1 MVVSRNRR
9 WENDQGNREVSPR
22 QQEKSSVN
30 GQRSPEKTN
39 YLGALECGKQRN
51 SGRIWVYRDG
61 LSKCIHLKNAN

>member
-1 MVVSRNRR
+1 MVDNRNRR
-9 WENDQGNREVSPR
+9 PENDQGNREVSPR
-22 QQEKSSVN
+22 QEKSSVI

-61 LSKCIHLKNAN
+61 LAQCIHLKKDN